1 MAGISMCFCFKVSY
15 RVFLL
20 VVYIWNMLINSR
32 CIVAIVE
39 LKFKMTFLLLSL
51 WYQAG
56 KSHAFFPANTVCR
69 QLVRKGSHWRL
80 FLQWILPPSDFGLSL
95 KYYNILLSMSTLERR
110 LVQYNLKRNKGNINL
125 PDVERLI
132 RNELDGPGKVSG
144 YRGTG
149 ADLEVSRIN

>member
-1 MAGISMCFCFKVSY
+1 MPSFRLILSADNLSEKEVIEGYFYSGFSHQVILDFLSKYHNIS
-15 RVFLL
+15 
-20 VVYIWNMLINSR
+20 
-32 CIVAIVE
+32 
-39 LKFKMTFLLLSL
+39 
-51 WYQAG
+51 
-56 KSHAFFPANTVCR
+56 
-69 QLVRKGSHWRL
+69 
-80 FLQWILPPSDFGLSL
+80 
-95 KYYNILLSMSTLERR
+95 LSMSTLKRR